1 MIVWNRLFPTMVQNQ
16 HELGL
21 LPAET
26 EHFLCGVDISFFHP
40 LLGVLRVP
48 KEPLFDRQN
57 LLIVEILRIF
67 QFLIPSF
74 WTGVTKLTTE
84 NLYKLP
90 LFFVFNNSKFLS
102 GKIEQFRLVQFYIL
116 FKDQSKA
123 CLRLVGVGAILQS
136 HCVLCCCKLC
146 WRDLRGFNCWEDGS

>member
-1 MIVWNRLFPTMVQNQ
+1 MVQNQ

-40 LLGVLRVP
+40 LPGVLRVP

-57 LLIVEILRIF
+57 LLIVKILRIF

-74 WTGVTKLTTE
+74 
-84 NLYKLP
+84 
-90 LFFVFNNSKFLS
+90 
-102 GKIEQFRLVQFYIL
+102 
-116 FKDQSKA
+116 
-123 CLRLVGVGAILQS
+123 
-136 HCVLCCCKLC
+136 
-146 WRDLRGFNCWEDGS
+146 